1 MESPIFLKSEL
12 DLFQSTP
19 LQLAIDNSSFVEIH
33 PISSLS
39 DKAPLEFYLNSSGE
53 HYLDLAHCILH
64 LQIRV
69 LKTTGN
75 DLEATDI
82 VSPVNYILN
91 TLFSECSVFLNEK
104 QVSSQVNYSYRSI
117 LESLLLYSKSA
128 QDSLLSASMFH
139 KDTAGQHDSIGA
151 NSANAG
157 FTARYNACKLSK
169 KLQLAGP
176 LHIDLASQP
185 KLLING
191 VNVRIKLEKNKHSF
205 ALLAAND
212 HYRIKID
219 SASLYV
225 RKVSVASSVMLAHE
239 KALSMGVI
247 KMPIRRVEV
256 KTYAL
261 SSGLQSTTISNAFI
275 SQLPARM
282 VLGFVSNAA
291 CNGNISKK
299 PSKFSNYDLNYLCA
313 LNGSEMFPS
322 KPYQPNFTNDM
333 YARSYLSLFLNLNR
347 YHNSPNINISY
358 DEYKNGYMLH
368 AIDLTPDLAAGE
380 SHSSINK
387 TGNIAFDIKFNSA
400 LPETVTLVVYAE
412 YRNLIE
418 IDKSRGVT
426 TDF

>member
-1 MESPIFLKSEL
+1 MESAIFLKSEL
-12 DLFQSTP
+12 DLFQSSS

-33 PISSLS
+33 PLSSLS
-39 DKAPLEFYLNSSGE
+39 DKTPIEFYISGNGE
-53 HYLDLAHCILH
+53 HYLDLAHSILH
-64 LQIRV
+64 LQIRIV
-69 LKTTGN
+69 KTSGL
-75 DLEATDI
+75 DLVAADEVAPI
-82 VSPVNYILN
+82 NYILN

-104 QVSSQVNYSYRSI
+104 QVSSQINYSYRSL
-117 LESLLLYSKSA
+117 LESLLFYSKSG
-128 QDSLLSASMFH
+128 QDSLLSAALFH
-139 KDTAGQHDSIGA
+139 KDTAGQHDSVGVA
-151 NSANAG
+151 NEG
-157 FTARYNACKLSK
+157 FTARGKVCRLSK
-169 KLQLAGP
+169 KMQLTGP

-205 ALLAAND
+205 ALMSAND
-212 HYRIKID
+212 HYRIIVD

-225 RKVSVASSVMLAHE
+225 RKINVAPSVMLAHE

-261 SSGLQSTTISNAFI
+261 SSGLQSTIMSNVFVG
-275 SQLPARM
+275 QLPTRLI
-282 VLGFVSNAA
+282 LGFVSNAA
-291 CNGNISKK
+291 YNGNISKN
-299 PSKFSNYDLNYLCA
+299 PFKFSNYDLNYLCA
-313 LNGSEMFPS
+313 LNGSSSLPS
-322 KPYQPNFTNDM
+322 KAYQPNFADDM
-333 YARSYLSLFLNLNR
+333 YARSYLGLFLNLNR

-358 DEYKNGYMLH
+358 GEYKNGYALY

-387 TGNIAFDIKFNSA
+387 TGNLAFDIKFNTA